1 MHTRLQPRVGQT
13 NLELDYAD
21 PERLPQPAPDFR
33 TVDLFCGCG
42 GMSLGF
48 QNAGFNIVAA
58 YDNWEPS
65 LKVYR
70 ANFRHPAFS
79 TDLSTAGAADEIA
92 KLRAEVIVGG
102 PPCQDFSSAG
112 TQNEAGARARL
123 TPAFASI
130 VGRCRPRYFVFEN
143 VQRAQLAAV
152 YQSVKSIL
160 IKEGYGL
167 TEIVLDAA
175 YCGVPQTRK
184 RLFLVGALGASHKFL
199 ERHLVARL
207 SPKPLTLREYFRDE
221 LGIDYYFRIPTNY
234 SKRAIFSV
242 DEPCKTIRAVDR
254 PMPATYKLHPSDP
267 ICPSGTTRVLTT
279 RERARVQTFPPEFA
293 LDGTK
298 TDLNQMIGNAVP
310 VKLAEFVAQALA
322 AYHRETCGSFAKA
335 PAEHS

>member
-1 MHTRLQPRVGQT
+1 MHTRSQPRAGQT
-13 NLELDYAD
+13 TLELDYAD
-21 PERLPQPAPDFR
+21 PARLPDAAPSLR

-48 QNAGFNIVAA
+48 QNAGFEIVAA

-70 ANFRHPAFS
+70 ANFRHPALS
-79 TDLSTAGAADEIA
+79 TDLSAAEASDEIA
-92 KLRAEVIVGG
+92 KLSPEVIVGG

-112 TQNEAGARARL
+112 PQNETGARASL

-130 VGRCRPRYFVFEN
+130 VGRCRPNYFVFEN
-143 VQRAQLAAV
+143 VQRAQLAVA
-152 YQSVKSIL
+152 YQSAKSIL
-160 IKEGYGL
+160 TKEGYGL

-175 YCGVPQTRK
+175 YCGVPQTRR

-199 ERHLVARL
+199 EQPLVARL
-207 SPKPLTLREYFRDE
+207 SSKPLTLREYFGDE
-221 LGIDYYFRIPTNY
+221 LSIDYYFRIPTNY

-242 DEPCKTIRAVDR
+242 DEPCRTIRAVDR

-267 ICPSGTTRVLTT
+267 ICPNGTTRVLTT
-279 RERARVQTFPPEFA
+279 RERSMVQTFPPDFVLE
-293 LDGTK
+293 GTK

-310 VKLAEFVAQALA
+310 VKLAEFIAQALA
-322 AYHRETCGSFAKA
+322 AYHRETCRSSGKA